1 MLPSSSHFFTMLIQK
16 NKELLLFLFRE
27 KTEYH
32 IWEDSI
38 LNKWNNWKMQQ
49 YNIPSGNFYWDRSD
63 YGPSTGRE
71 WIL

>member
-1 MLPSSSHFFTMLIQK
+1 MLIQK
-16 NKELLLFLFRE
+16 NNELLLNLFRE

-49 YNIPSGNFYWDRSD
+49 YIFHQEFF
-63 YGPSTGRE
+63 TGIE
-71 WIL
+71 VIMDLQQEENEYYKF